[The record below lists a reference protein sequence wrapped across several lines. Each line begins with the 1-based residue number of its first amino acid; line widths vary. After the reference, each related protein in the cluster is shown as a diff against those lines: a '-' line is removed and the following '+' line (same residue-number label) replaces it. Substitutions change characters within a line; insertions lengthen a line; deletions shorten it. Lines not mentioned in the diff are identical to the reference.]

1 MKVVELLGRLL
12 FAFIFL
18 RSGFSHFSSE
28 SIAYA
33 NSQGVPAASF
43 LVPASGILA
52 IIGAI
57 SIIIGYKA
65 KIGGWLIVLF
75 LIPVTFMMHNF
86 WTLTD
91 PMMKQ
96 TQMAMFWKNISMLGG
111 ALLIAF
117 YGAGPLSLDAKV
129 NGKIL

>member
-18 RSGFSHFSSE
+18 RSGFSHFSSQ

-43 LVPASGILA
+43 LVPASGVLA
-52 IIGAI
+52 LIGAI
-57 SIIIGYKA
+57 SIMAGYKA
-65 KIGGWLIVLF
+65 RIGAWLIVLF
-75 LIPVTFMMHNF
+75 LVPVTFMMHDYWN
-86 WTLTD
+86 LTD

-96 TQMAMFWKNISMLGG
+96 TQMAMFWKNISMLGA

-117 YGAGPLSLDAKV
+117 HGAGPLSVDAKV
-129 NGKIL
+129 NGKII